1 MRAVAAERTPVSES
15 LDEKIVSLRYGG
27 LATFAGAI
35 DLRSAVLPSGLLVA
49 WEACV
54 RFGLVDP
61 LFLPAPSSMLTAL
74 WEVALTGEL
83 WVNIGASLWRIACG
97 YLIAAALAIPLGLAL
112 GYSAN
117 LRVYLNGLLELL
129 RPVPP
134 IALIP
139 VSILWLGIDNASK
152 IAIIAYACFWPLI
165 LNVVLGVEEIPQL
178 LQRAARTMDISGYR
192 YFTKIMLPA
201 ALPKIIVGLRISAGL
216 AFVVVVAAEMVA
228 ASSGLGYMILDA
240 ERTFRSGLMFGGI
253 VLLSILGFL
262 LNKLLVLVERRI
274 VAHRM

>member
-1 MRAVAAERTPVSES
+1 VSES

-27 LATFAGAI
+27 LATLAGGI

-83 WVNIGASLWRIACG
+83 WVNIGASLWRIGCG

-117 LRVYLNGLLELL
+117 LRAYLNGLLELL

-165 LNVVLGVEEIPQL
+165 LNVVLGVEEIPPL
-178 LQRAARTMDISGYR
+178 LQRAAKTMDISGYH
-192 YFTKIMLPA
+192 YFAKVLLPA
-201 ALPKIIVGLRISAGL
+201 SLPKIVVGLRISAGL

-262 LNKLLVLVERRI
+262 LNKMLVLVEKRI
-274 VAHRM
+274 TAHLI

>member
-1 MRAVAAERTPVSES
+1 MADSVEEQVVALRSNGLAALSRTIDARAV
-15 LDEKIVSLRYGG
+15 IVPCAL
-27 LATFAGAI
+27 
-35 DLRSAVLPSGLLVA
+35 LLV
-49 WEACV
+49 WETSV
-54 RFGLVDP
+54 RLGLVDP
-61 LFLPAPSSMLTAL
+61 LFLPAPSAMFRAL
-74 WEVALTGEL
+74 WEIALTGEL
-83 WVNIGASLWRIACG
+83 WVNIGVSLWRIACG
-97 YLIAAALAIPLGLAL
+97 YTIAAALAIPLGLAL
-112 GYSAN
+112 GYSAT
-117 LRVYLNGLLELL
+117 LRAYLDGLLELL

-152 IAIIAYACFWPLI
+152 VAIIAYACFWPLM
-165 LNVVLGVEEIPQL
+165 LNVVLGVEEIPPL
-178 LQRAARTMDISGYR
+178 LQRAARTMGITGFH
-192 YFTKIMLPA
+192 YFIKVMFPA

-262 LNKLLVLVERRI
+262 LNSALVRVERRI
-274 VAHRM
+274 VQHRA